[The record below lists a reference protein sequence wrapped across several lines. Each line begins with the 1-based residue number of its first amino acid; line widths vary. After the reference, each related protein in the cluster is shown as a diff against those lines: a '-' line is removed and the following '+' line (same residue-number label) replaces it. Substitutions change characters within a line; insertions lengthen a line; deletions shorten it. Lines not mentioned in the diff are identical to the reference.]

1 MSEEIVGREVKK
13 KIANVIQMCEYNIFN
28 KKKKQNKKTGVNW
41 IVFIVKTD

>member
-28 KKKKQNKKTGVNW
+28 KKKKTKQKNW
-41 IVFIVKTD
+41 GELDCFYC